1 MKTSLQVATLAITI
15 GLAGSAFGQDV
26 VGSLNIRGIQAV
38 DLPAAGDFAMMS
50 LPFDIEDNSL
60 QAVFGDVLQGSASV
74 AAADKLRFWDG
85 KRYASV
91 ALGPDGVFYRLNDQ
105 GHWKT
110 PLEPVNFS
118 IPIGEG
124 FWVTSGAQAEQGRQV
139 TLDGDVVLDAT
150 AGVSFNIGFQM
161 VSYPFSSEIDL
172 QNTTLREVGT
182 ASASAAGADYIR
194 VWNMTTRRYEGYGL
208 GIDKVWY
215 RLDAANTWVQPM
227 EPAQHVLKPGQ
238 AFFYFARQP
247 FTWTETNPYASSAF
261 AE

>member
-1 MKTSLQVATLAITI
+1 MKTSLHVVTLAVAFSIT
-15 GLAGSAFGQDV
+15 ASASGQEM
-26 VGSLNIRGIQAV
+26 VGSLNVRGVQAV

-50 LPFDIEDNSL
+50 LPFEIEDNSL
-60 QAVFGDVLQGSASV
+60 QAVFGDALQGSASV
-74 AAADKLRFWDG
+74 AAADKLRFWDNN
-85 KRYASV
+85 RYASV

-124 FWVTSGAQAEQGRQV
+124 FWVTSGAQAERGRQV

-150 AGVSFNIGFQM
+150 AGVSFHPGFQM

-172 QNTTLREVGT
+172 QDTTLGESGT
-182 ASASAAGADYIR
+182 AAASAGSADYIR
-194 VWNMTTRRYEGYGL
+194 VWNTTTRRYEGYGL
-208 GIDKVWY
+208 GMDKNWY
-215 RLDAANTWVQPM
+215 RLDVAGRWVDPL

-247 FTWTETNPYASSAF
+247 FTWLEQNPYADSAF